1 MFKKAKMFS
10 KVKDKAFQVKDAG
23 IREASKFR
31 DSESVSDATKHIQN
45 VAKQVFQKIGSE
57 ASDALDND
65 EKFLKVVDTAYD
77 TLPFQVKIFLRR
89 KRFQKIMLKMRKKYR
104 KKKEMLPDDSS
115 MEIIKE
121 TMVEDD

>member
-1 MFKKAKMFS
+1 MFKKAKMLS
-10 KVKDKAFQVKDAG
+10 KIKDKASQIKDVG
-23 IREASKFR
+23 IREASKLR
-31 DSESVSDATKHIQN
+31 ENESSADAMDHIQN
-45 VAKQVFQKIGSE
+45 VAKQIFQKIGSE

-65 EKFLKVVDTAYD
+65 EKFLKVIDTAYD
-77 TLPFQVKIFLRR
+77 TLPFQVRIFIRR

-104 KKKEMLPDDSS
+104 EKKEMLPDDSS